1 MNNFSNSSLSILN
14 TSSSDNLLL
23 HSTVI
28 LFGFFGAGGG
38 QLPEIIGIRHSLDSG
53 VWQALLSMSFSCEG
67 DEDGEADGF
76 FTAWLSET
84 LVLLTLMCHGEK
96 SRGAW
101 VNSGEADMLLKNQDH
116 QSACGLWP
124 RSSCLVI
131 LCIHNLKLLFE
142 LLINKSEGLL
152 ICMREGG
159 QKTESLAFKLQ
170 VTKINTSDL
179 NFFRVQSI
187 IFLAVTHERKTSTE
201 NSLIKFLK

>member
-1 MNNFSNSSLSILN
+1 M
-14 TSSSDNLLL
+14 D
-23 HSTVI
+23 
-28 LFGFFGAGGG
+28 FG
-38 QLPEIIGIRHSLDSG
+38 H
-53 VWQALLSMSFSCEG
+53 
-67 DEDGEADGF
+67 
-76 FTAWLSET
+76 
-84 LVLLTLMCHGEK
+84 K
-96 SRGAW
+96 
-101 VNSGEADMLLKNQDH
+101 
-116 QSACGLWP
+116 
-124 RSSCLVI
+124 SCLVI